1 VYSRRGGY
9 IESPL
14 SQASV
19 TYSEASPSKVHAFF
33 DGCSDHSGCTTPDED
48 EDCAGDEDEEEEE
61 EQEDDYDDNVDPAAR
76 QTLLLTQLHLQNACL
91 AAHSSLHHDS
101 DALDMTP

>member
-1 VYSRRGGY
+1 MYSRRGGY

-33 DGCSDHSGCTTPDED
+33 DGVSDHSGCTTPDENED
-48 EDCAGDEDEEEEE
+48 EDDGDEE
-61 EQEDDYDDNVDPAAR
+61 EDDYDDNVDPAAR
-76 QTLLLTQLHLQNACL
+76 QALLLTQAHLRNACM
-91 AAHSSLHHDS
+91 AAHSSLHHDGE
-101 DALDMTP
+101 DLDMTP